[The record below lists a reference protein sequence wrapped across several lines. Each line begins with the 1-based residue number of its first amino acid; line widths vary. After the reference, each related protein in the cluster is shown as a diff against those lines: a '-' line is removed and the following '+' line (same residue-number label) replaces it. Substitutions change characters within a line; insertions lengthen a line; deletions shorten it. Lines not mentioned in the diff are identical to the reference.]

1 MSEEDQAAAPEP
13 DADLIAEPADVDG
26 GGDADAAGDVVEADI
41 ADLATV
47 VAERDQYLADLQRL
61 AADFDNY
68 RKRVMRQQADEVARA
83 AESLVEK
90 LLDALDAF
98 DLAVAHGAGF
108 EQGHAKLMAVLGK
121 EGLERID
128 PSGALFDPAEHDAVA
143 HEPSDGDEPP
153 TVSDVMR
160 AGWKWKG
167 RVVRPAMVKVRG

>member
-1 MSEEDQAAAPEP
+1 
-13 DADLIAEPADVDG
+13 
-26 GGDADAAGDVVEADI
+26 
-41 ADLATV
+41 
-47 VAERDQYLADLQRL
+47 
-61 AADFDNY
+61 
-68 RKRVMRQQADEVARA
+68 
-83 AESLVEK
+83 
-90 LLDALDAF
+90 
-98 DLAVAHGAGF
+98 
-108 EQGHAKLMAVLGK
+108 MAVLGK